1 MIRYFD
7 KNSNRLVYVG
17 KAADDAY
24 WDQHWQAESSKL
36 EKKIRVKNDRFII
49 GYTKKYLVPGTKIFE
64 GGCGL
69 GEKVSALHY
78 NGYDAYG
85 VDYAKETV
93 KKINQYAPEL
103 KVKVGD
109 VRDLPFPDDFF
120 DGYWSL
126 GVIEHFY
133 DGYEKIVSEM
143 FRVLVPGGYL
153 FMTVPVLSPLRRAK
167 VKRKKYPEYKES
179 EETRGN
185 FYQFAFDPK
194 DVISNL
200 ESRGFKLVD
209 VRPYDGIKGLKDEI
223 LMLKPMLQYLY
234 DGKSRASNL
243 MKRVLDV
250 VLRRFTNHMCL
261 FVMRKVETNWS
272 R

>member
-7 KNSNRLVYVG
+7 KNNNRLVYVG

-24 WDQHWQAESSKL
+24 WDQHWKVESSKL
-36 EKKIRVKNDRFII
+36 KEQIKVKNDGLVVGFTR
-49 GYTKKYLVPGTKIFE
+49 KYLPQGTKIFE

-69 GEKVSALHY
+69 GDKVCALHY

-93 KKINQYAPEL
+93 KKVNHNAPEL
-103 KVKVGD
+103 KIKVGD
-109 VRDLPFPDDFF
+109 VRDLQFPDNFF

-143 FRVLVPGGYL
+143 FRVLKPGGYL
-153 FMTVPVLSPLRRAK
+153 FLTVPVMSPLRKAK
-167 VKRKKYPEYKES
+167 VRRKKYPEYEES
-179 EETRGN
+179 EGMKEN
-185 FYQFAFDPK
+185 FYQFAFEPE
-194 DVISNL
+194 DVIKNL
-200 ESRGFKLVD
+200 KSRGFRLVD
-209 VRPYDGIKGLKDEI
+209 VKPYDGIKGLKDEVSI
-223 LMLKPMLQYLY
+223 LKPFLQYLY
-234 DGKSRASNL
+234 DKKSRASNIV
-243 MKRVLDV
+243 KKVLDV
-250 VLRRFTNHMCL
+250 IFRRFANHVCL

-272 R
+272 